1 MKIKQA
7 SNYLLNWRG
16 AGGGVGVC
24 ADKRNSLGQIKAKMI
39 FWCRILKKP
48 ATEEGQTNYL
58 CTYFYNKSTKDSA

>member
-1 MKIKQA
+1 M
-7 SNYLLNWRG
+7 
-16 AGGGVGVC
+16 GVGVC